1 MTFRSLVLGALLL
14 SVAAP
19 AAFAASASNDNF
31 QYRDKSNNG
40 GALVTTMD
48 SGVATGSDISAFE
61 AVDGTV
67 NVSTGVTGD
76 YWLGK
81 SENGYNK

>member
-19 AAFAASASNDNF
+19 AAFAASAGGDNF
-31 QYRDKSNNG
+31 QFRDKPNNG

-48 SGVATGSDISAFE
+48 SGISSGSEIAAFE
-61 AVDGTV
+61 AVDGTAKV
-67 NVSTGVTGD
+67 ITGATGD

>member
-1 MTFRSLVLGALLL
+1 MTIRSLVLGALLL

-19 AAFAASASNDNF
+19 AAFAASAGGDNS
-31 QYRDKSNNG
+31 QYRDKKNNG
-40 GALVTTMD
+40 GALVTVMD
-48 SGVATGSDISAFE
+48 SGIAAGSDISAFE

-67 NVSTGVTGD
+67 NVSTGVAGD